1 MLMDASTII
10 VMSIVAIFVG
20 CFMIAFGIAGHSD
33 DNLSDADAGFF
44 LVLGMIVFVVG
55 FFFLVDTL
63 DETSSPDESNLSKA
77 YVMYRAYDDK
87 EFDFEELKVIETLM
101 EDEKLF
107 KKLVDGDLTDRDVE
121 EYEEFVNDS
130 IKRFDSSE
138 GHLAFKEYVLVE
150 KESNEFL
157 KLEDVSDDERME
169 TDLVKFAEDVLD
181 AEGDSYNELLFGL
194 GKKYPKFGESIEQ
207 SESKD
212 GVIEGDSDTFEI
224 KK

>member
-1 MLMDASTII
+1 MDASTI
-10 VMSIVAIFVG
+10 VVLSTVAMFVG
-20 CFMIAFGIAGHSD
+20 CIMIAFGMDCYSD
-33 DNLSDADAGFF
+33 SDVSGEDSVFSF
-44 LVLGMIVFVVG
+44 VLGIIVLGVG
-55 FFFLVDTL
+55 FYFFFVTL
-63 DETSSPDESNLSKA
+63 DETSSPDESSLSKA

-87 EFDFEELKVIETLM
+87 EFDFEELKVIEPLM

-121 EYEEFVNDS
+121 AYEAFVNDS

-138 GHLAFKEYVLVE
+138 GHLAFKEYVLIE
-150 KESNEFL
+150 KESKEFL
-157 KLEDVSDDERME
+157 KMDDVSDDERMD

-212 GVIEGDSDTFEI
+212 GVTEGDSDTFEI